1 MKQCGARQSR
11 LWLITPPRFVSSAAV
26 GWAPELGGVTGSRA
40 GLAQHPDY
48 PLLSPSP
55 SSGRQQATGS
65 CWGCHPWFSLSSSNR
80 CVWWA
85 NTLQCLLHRWTCCH
99 LTEFQ
104 PFTPIKEGN
113 NNAVLFSPGFSICC
127 PWLCPKWIKKSIY
140 SLSASVKSNLF
151 TVSAE

>member
-1 MKQCGARQSR
+1 MKQCQARQSR
-11 LWLITPPRFVSSAAV
+11 LWLKTPSPWFASSAAV
-26 GWAPELGGVTGSRA
+26 AECPSSPVWVAA
-40 GLAQHPDY
+40 GLGW
-48 PLLSPSP
+48 LSIPVIPGSLP
-55 SSGRQQATGS
+55 PPALGSKATGG
-65 CWGCHPWFSLSSSNR
+65 CWGCHPWLSLTSSNR

-127 PWLCPKWIKKSIY
+127 PWLCPKWIKKSIC

-151 TVSAE
+151 TVSVE